1 LMYRSVRIA
10 AALTDIWIAR
20 VAAVLALPAMAL
32 ARDSQVPLILLAAF
46 FLAMAL
52 GCVAAALTR
61 HPDAPP
67 TAWWVLAVILA
78 AASPLALTLV

>member
-1 LMYRSVRIA
+1 MHPWLRVA

-32 ARDSQVPLILLAAF
+32 ARENTVALVLLAMF
-46 FLAMAL
+46 FLAMAI

-61 HPDAPP
+61 QPDAPR

-78 AASPLALTLV
+78 AASPLALTLI